1 MKKNAAGKQKE
12 TGIRTQKQA
21 YLFLAPSLIILTVFV
36 FVPLVGA
43 IAISLM
49 NINIYM
55 NDISFAGLKNYLKM
69 FTDARVGNATLN
81 TFYFALLEVTVWKGF
96 GNTLTVLSAAAL
108 GVSHSLYE
116 AAELDGAGGFQQFLY
131 VTIPGIRDT
140 IGFCTVTTLIMALQV
155 FDQIYVMTE
164 GGPQYKTETLVGYIY
179 NKGFQMA
186 PFDLGYASSMA
197 VYLFL
202 IIAVLTFIM
211 RKYAFPQ
218 GGDEE

>member
-69 FTDARVGNATLN
+69 FTDAMSRECDVKHI
-81 TFYFALLEVTVWKGF
+81 LLCI
-96 GNTLTVLSAAAL
+96 
-108 GVSHSLYE
+108 
-116 AAELDGAGGFQQFLY
+116 AGGAAPDWAGTASGHVY
-131 VTIPGIRDT
+131 DEKYKGS
-140 IGFCTVTTLIMALQV
+140 
-155 FDQIYVMTE
+155 QIDA
-164 GGPQYKTETLVGYIY
+164 
-179 NKGFQMA
+179 N
-186 PFDLGYASSMA
+186 DLLSSICMLDDGSEHH
-197 VYLFL
+197 V
-202 IIAVLTFIM
+202 VD
-211 RKYAFPQ
+211 AF
-218 GGDEE
+218 E